1 MSGTNETSE
10 KERIE
15 TLVRKQ
21 QNLLR
26 QKAIAEDRL
35 ATARIRWM
43 QPKKKPVRSSAP
55 MILINL
61 LHFSKVE
68 EPRTKRKYRNL
79 QKIWKRWRISWRE

>member
-26 QKAIAEDRL
+26 QRL
-35 ATARIRWM
+35 LRKIGLRQPGIRWM

-61 LHFSKVE
+61 LHSPK
-68 EPRTKRKYRNL
+68 
-79 QKIWKRWRISWRE
+79 